1 MNQEVNY
8 LASWEEYCEAN
19 GLDYEENVYLEP
31 YWQATQEKLFGF
43 ISKLLI

>member
-19 GLDYEENVYLEP
+19 GLDYEENAYLGIGKTHE
-31 YWQATQEKLFGF
+31 
-43 ISKLLI
+43 LLHRYIEHVFHG

>member
-43 ISKLLI
+43 II

>member
-8 LASWEEYCEAN
+8 LASWEEYREAN
-19 GLDYEENVYLEP
+19 GLDYEKNVYLEP

-43 ISKLLI
+43 IIKLLI